1 MCLLIFHTLLL
12 YILSGLI
19 LPFCIDSSIVNGGR
33 GGGGQDL
40 ADRGSHTEDGR
51 LGCRWVELVTALK

>member
-33 GGGGQDL
+33 GGGGRIWQIEG
-40 ADRGSHTEDGR
+40 ATQRMVF
-51 LGCRWVELVTALK
+51 WVVGGWN